1 MTAVTKK
8 RGRTVSGLLAGGG
21 AVFALL
27 LTLLVPGIAPWSPD
41 VPPAVAAADCAVTY
55 FALDP
60 ANPAAPNPAKEVPAA
75 FGPAVT
81 ARGETDVKV
90 ELNERRECGT
100 DGKFDPALTASHYS
114 AWSEA
119 GLTKYPVA
127 YTEIDAFTADIAANA
142 TKYNEVLTELKGLE
156 NASAYSEEGV
166 PAGIWSLYMDPNG
179 SGGVNVKQGRTSA
192 DGTNAVFT
200 NPSGAVI
207 KYRLDCG
214 FQVNR
219 DIEFPGVPQCTPE
232 NCPPPYVPPTPPVV
246 IPECPPGT
254 VGTPPD
260 CYNEKFRTPTTQ
272 EPGWVPDG
280 PGNGVTDGQESQN
293 QQDSG
298 ETRGN
303 AGNDQVADTPAT
315 NNGGTTPDTKP
326 SDNGGPVGGGATPG
340 GDSHE
345 DDVQDE
351 EHVNDNPGGTT
362 GGTCVPTAFVTC

>member
-1 MTAVTKK
+1 MTTTTKK

-21 AVFALL
+21 ALFGLL
-27 LTLLVPGIAPWSPD
+27 LTLLIPGIAPWSPS
-41 VPPAVAAADCAVTY
+41 VPPAVAVADCAVTY

-60 ANPAAPNPAKEVPAA
+60 ANLALPNPAKEVPAA

-81 ARGETDVKV
+81 ARGETDVKA
-90 ELNERRECGT
+90 ELNERRECGA

-119 GLTKYPVA
+119 GLTKYKVA

-219 DIEFPGVPQCTPE
+219 SGSGSSDFPGMPQCTPE
-232 NCPPPYVPPTPPVV
+232 TCPPPTCPPNTTPW
-246 IPECPPGT
+246 PEC
-254 VGTPPD
+254 
-260 CYNEKFRTPTTQ
+260 NELKWIKPTTQ

-280 PGNGVTDGQESQN
+280 TGNGITDERGSQN
-293 QQDSG
+293 QQDNG

-303 AGNDQVADTPAT
+303 AGNDQVADNSST
-315 NNGGTTPDTKP
+315 NNGGKTVDTKP
-326 SDNGGPVGGGATPG
+326 SGQGGPVDGGGTAG
-340 GDSHE
+340 GD
-345 DDVQDE
+345 DQGAA
-351 EHVNDNPGGTT
+351 VNQPNSNQNDGGTSGDT
-362 GGTCVPTAFVTC
+362 GIAVPAD

>member
-1 MTAVTKK
+1 MTIATKK

-21 AVFALL
+21 AIFGLL
-27 LTLLVPGIAPWSPD
+27 LTLLMPGIAPWSPS
-41 VPPAVAAADCAVTY
+41 VTPATAAVNCAVTY

-81 ARGETDVKV
+81 ARGETDVKA
-90 ELNERRECGT
+90 ELNERRECGA

-119 GLTKYPVA
+119 SLTKYPVA

-179 SGGVNVKQGRTSA
+179 AGGVNVKQGRTSA
-192 DGTNAVFT
+192 DGTNAVFS

-219 DIEFPGVPQCTPE
+219 TVEFPGVPSCTPE
-232 NCPPPYVPPTPPVV
+232 NCPPPPPPVT
-246 IPECPPGT
+246 PECPPGT
-254 VGTPPD
+254 TGTPPD
-260 CYNEKFRTPTTQ
+260 CNNLKWITPTTE

-280 PGNGVTDGQESQN
+280 TGNGVTDGQQSQD

-303 AGNDQVADTPAT
+303 AGDDQVSSDTPDT
-315 NNGGTTPDTKP
+315 TTPDNSNSS
-326 SDNGGPVGGGATPG
+326 SDGGPGADGSNPG
-340 GDSHE
+340 GDNHQ

-351 EHVNDNPGGTT
+351 DLVNNNPGGTT